1 MKLTQ
6 KEKLEQSLKEASN
19 DAIKKA
25 VQEKLVKLNED
36 LQYIEQHLQ
45 KDLRITRFVNSQ
57 GNQELVDELEKKE
70 DDKIY
75 AEWLD
80 NQQRERDMEA
90 QRKLLTEQDNLDHL
104 DQKEALFFEIKKI
117 LNQQAL
123 GQGKGGSVQGIS
135 SYYERMQRSK

>member
-123 GQGKGGSVQGIS
+123 G
-135 SYYERMQRSK
+135 